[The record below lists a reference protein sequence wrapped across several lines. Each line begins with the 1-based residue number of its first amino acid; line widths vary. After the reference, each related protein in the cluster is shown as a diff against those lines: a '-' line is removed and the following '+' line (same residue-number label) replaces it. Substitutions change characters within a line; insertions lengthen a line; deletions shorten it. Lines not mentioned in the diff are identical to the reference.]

1 MSTRVG
7 AAAAQLSEIM
17 PMSGKKNA
25 LKIVSVAFM
34 LKERPCIGDFN
45 RLFLWPEPYHWTG
58 RDVNVFLVD
67 VFLVDEKPTVVLVG
81 SAGKRLGGARRVP

>member
-17 PMSGKKNA
+17 PMSGKKKA

-45 RLFLWPEPYHWTG
+45 RLFLWPEPYHGTG
-58 RDVNVFLVD
+58 RDVN

-81 SAGKRLGGARRVP
+81 SAGKRLGWARRVP